1 MSKVVNKLQLKA
13 LAEENIYF
21 AKRDRELI
29 EALHKRK
36 LAKRLQVEAKKG
48 RQKARSLEQ
57 EYAAARA
64 KEQRKPKRLG
74 KLYRKLVRKALKLKA
89 KYGR

>member
-1 MSKVVNKLQLKA
+1 MSKIVGKLQLKA

-21 AKRDRELI
+21 AKRDRALI
-29 EALHKRK
+29 KALHERK
-36 LAKRLQVEAKKG
+36 LAKRLQVDAKKG
-48 RQKARSLEQ
+48 RQKAHLLER

-74 KLYRKLVRKALKLKA
+74 KLYRRLVRKALKLKG